1 MLLMTDAFVI
11 THHTV
16 SLSVHLICSLSI
28 ILVLSIY
35 ILVLISA
42 SSIKTD
48 QVLRVLESTLS
59 NSIKFHPSHN
69 YWLIMKGDISFGM
82 RNKQQTNR
90 HKQTTNNR
98 YKQTIDT
105 NRQTSRHKQQT
116 KNRYKQTNNKQTSRH
131 KQQTNNRFKQTN
143 NKHIDTNK

>member
-98 YKQTIDT
+98 YKQTM
-105 NRQTSRHKQQT
+105 N
-116 KNRYKQTNNKQTSRH
+116 NRYK
-131 KQQTNNRFKQTN
+131 
-143 NKHIDTNK
+143 